1 MDNGVYQKVGKLYF
15 STLLNFRVINH
26 IIQQPEFA
34 FLAKERREM
43 DQVYIEEIRK
53 HVGKEVT
60 IRGWLHGK
68 RSSGKIH
75 FLQVRD
81 GTGMIQAVVS
91 KADVSGEIFSLSD
104 GLMRESSLVVRGRV
118 REDPRSPIG
127 YEIGVVD
134 LEAVQIAPDFP
145 IAPKEHG
152 VGFLMDHRHLWIRS
166 VRQNAILRIRQE
178 VIRACRDFYDGRG
191 FVLIDAP
198 IFTPAACEGTTTLF
212 ETKYFDD
219 TVYLTQSGQLY
230 NEAAA
235 MAFGKVYCF
244 GPTFRAER
252 SKTRRHLM
260 EFWMIEPEVAYADL
274 NDIMELAEDFLVF
287 VVERVLTERR
297 NELKTLERDVERLE
311 KVKKPFP
318 RITYDEAVRVL
329 VEKGMPVTWGDD
341 FGGDEET
348 ELSTA
353 FEKPVLIH
361 RYPLQCK
368 AFYMKGDP
376 QDDRLALCVDVI
388 APEGYGEIIGGG
400 QREDDLKTLL
410 EKMEAHNLPTEPF
423 AWYLD
428 LRRYGTVPHSGF
440 GLGIERSVAWICG
453 LDHVRETIPFP
464 RMLYRLYP

>member
-1 MDNGVYQKVGKLYF
+1 VDSFSKKRGSMKRVYVEAIDRYVG
-15 STLLNFRVINH
+15 
-26 IIQQPEFA
+26 
-34 FLAKERREM
+34 
-43 DQVYIEEIRK
+43 EEVVLK
-53 HVGKEVT
+53 
-60 IRGWLHGK
+60 GWLYNK

-75 FLQVRD
+75 FLQIRD
-81 GTGMIQAVVS
+81 GTGVIQAVVS
-91 KADVSGEIFSLSD
+91 KADVSAEVFDLSD
-104 GLMRESSLVVRGRV
+104 RLMQESSLVVRGSV

-127 YEIGVVD
+127 FEIAVVD
-134 LEAVQIAPDFP
+134 LEAIQIAENFP

-166 VRQNAILRIRQE
+166 SRQNAILRIRQE
-178 VIRACRDFYDGRG
+178 IIRACRDFYDARG

-212 ETKYFDD
+212 ETRYFDD
-219 TVYLTQSGQLY
+219 SAFLTQSGQLY

-244 GPTFRAER
+244 GPTFRAEK

-260 EFWMIEPEVAYADL
+260 EFWMVEPEVAFADL
-274 NDIMELAEDFLVF
+274 DDIMELAEDFV
-287 VVERVLTERR
+287 VSIVERVVRERKR
-297 NELKTLERDVERLE
+297 ELHTVDRDIVPLERVT
-311 KVKKPFP
+311 KPFP
-318 RITYDEAVRVL
+318 RITYDEAIGICRDKGVA
-329 VEKGMPVTWGDD
+329 VEWGDD
-341 FGGDEET
+341 FGAEQET
-348 ELSTA
+348 ALSET

-361 RYPLQCK
+361 RYPIQCK

-376 QDDRLALCVDVI
+376 RDDRVALCVDVL

-400 QREDDLKTLL
+400 QREDDLNAL
-410 EKMEAHNLPTEPF
+410 ERRMETHNLPKEPF

-428 LRRYGTVPHSGF
+428 LRRYGSVPHSGF
-440 GLGIERSVAWICG
+440 GLGIERTVAWVCG